1 MLPLLALLLSRS
13 LLARKAPK
21 TLLKLPLSRLWLTL
35 SRLLTKLLLPLKKAL
50 KLLLTL
56 LTKLLP
62 KLKLLSKAKPKL
74 KLLLTN
80 SALYFVEEGGAAR
93 RRPFSLSN
101 VDVGG
106 EAPVSQPPLPNG
118 ALA

>member
-21 TLLKLPLSRLWLTL
+21 KLLKLPLNPQCLTL
-35 SRLLTKLLLPLKKAL
+35 SRLLKKLLSPPKKAL

-80 SALYFVEEGGAAR
+80 
-93 RRPFSLSN
+93 
-101 VDVGG
+101 
-106 EAPVSQPPLPNG
+106 
-118 ALA
+118 